1 MLFARLT
8 LSLLRGRLAT
18 GSTSL
23 LFTTFVLEE
32 ASSGGASMQGEVGGK
47 KEGESARFG
56 AK

>member
-47 KEGESARFG
+47 KEGEAARFG